1 MNDLPS
7 VYLCAVDTDESVYD
21 RRYIALAM
29 LVSNIPE
36 SLPICYGHGSPIARK
51 AWGLAHLTK
60 SPNDKPK
67 RGYEQGC
74 KNHQTAN
81 GVLIYSHTVTTIAI
95 FSHG

>member
-7 VYLCAVDTDESVYD
+7 VYLCAVDTDEPTDD

-29 LVSNIPE
+29 LVSDIPE
-36 SLPICYGHGSPIARK
+36 SLPTCYGHGSPIARK
-51 AWGLAHLTK
+51 SWGLAHLMK
-60 SPNDKPK
+60 SPNNDPK
-67 RGYEQGC
+67 QGYEQRQE
-74 KNHQTAN
+74 NHQTAN